1 MFILGSYHKTGTE
14 LFNNI
19 WDTYKKLLNEKQN
32 ETNVKDNN
40 NEKIYSF
47 YHHFNNVSAEEI
59 IAHKCIVLIRNP
71 YEIIMSGVRY
81 HKITDEAWCC
91 SPQDRF
97 NNLSYKEYISSLPDN
112 EKIIFE
118 MKNCGQ
124 HTLKHI
130 YNDMKNRNYGNQVYF
145 IKLED
150 LYDIDNIPIICKKIV
165 EHLDESENINLDFL
179 IEAFE
184 TNLSKSFHRTNNSN
198 NYTYPDEFKEQD
210 YIEFNKLFP
219 NDIVTIMGYE

>member
-1 MFILGSYHKTGTE
+1 MFIVGSYHKTGTE

-19 WDTYKKLLNEKQN
+19 WETYKKLLNK
-32 ETNVKDNN
+32 TNGNN
-40 NEKIYSF
+40 NEKVYSF
-47 YHHFNNVSAEEI
+47 YEHFNDVSDEQI
-59 IAHKCIVLIRNP
+59 KSHKCLVIIRNP

-81 HKITDEAWCC
+81 HQMTHEEWCC
-91 SPQDRF
+91 KPEQKW

-130 YNDMKNRNYGNQVYF
+130 YNDMKNRNYNNQVYF
-145 IKLED
+145 IKLEH
-150 LYDIDNIPIICKKIV
+150 LYDIDNVPIICKKIG
-165 EHLDESENINLDFL
+165 EHLGEGENINLDFL

-198 NYTYPDEFKEQD
+198 NYTYPDGFKEQD
-210 YIEFNKLFP
+210 YMEFNKLFP